1 MAYHH
6 IQLFKLQI
14 KKKKLNSLCSNG
26 LFVDLASGG
35 RSADPPSAG
44 AESAA
49 GRADPE
55 EAHPHGHPEEKQQT
69 THPAAFQ
76 LPFVYT
82 STSYNQLKPNLHLQV
97 CSFFCSSSCRH
108 PTHLEGQAEE
118 GQDQSSRGPGCSGA
132 GFRVGQD

>member
-1 MAYHH
+1 MINKNSQMLRYSTFAESLKYQTAS
-6 IQLFKLQI
+6 ITVARFIVVKSFSMIWLSSEFYFSGLLLEKD
-14 KKKKLNSLCSNG
+14 LNSFSFDN

-69 THPAAFQ
+69 AHPAAF
-76 LPFVYT
+76 
-82 STSYNQLKPNLHLQV
+82 
-97 CSFFCSSSCRH
+97 
-108 PTHLEGQAEE
+108 
-118 GQDQSSRGPGCSGA
+118 
-132 GFRVGQD
+132 